1 MKFFGGKMRIFKI
14 NILALLVTSL
24 FSLSLMAGGTL
35 RLDEVA
41 IGEADPAKATDFADG
56 IIMENV
62 YDALVTEPQ
71 GGGPV
76 IGKLAK
82 DWEVSNNGTTITFH
96 LHEGVKFHS
105 GNDLTAD
112 DVVYSYE
119 RLMGLK
125 LGWSYLFD
133 GWVKGIKK
141 IDGNKVQFDLSEPY
155 APFMSSLVRFYIV
168 DSATLKANEVDG
180 DMGQAY
186 LSANSAGTGAY
197 SITAHDPNVET
208 RMAKHNK
215 YFLGIAEMAPNEV
228 ILKYNLDAPTVRT
241 LIANDEHD
249 ISSNWLP
256 TDVKA
261 AIADSGDKLAKVVS
275 AGGWYFKINT
285 TRAPLDDV
293 NCRKALAYA
302 LDYDSLVGTFQVT
315 DDIAAGQK
323 ARGPIPQGMIGYSE
337 NVPLVEYNLDKAR
350 DYLSKCKY
358 SGGDLDVTI
367 NWIAEVPFEESWALI
382 LQQGAMQI
390 GYNATVETL
399 PWAVFSE
406 NVTKPETTPNLSIV
420 AVQAQTPDPDGLI
433 YNMYHSA
440 AAGTW
445 QSAEWVQD
453 DKIDA
458 MLNAGRTTIDAQA
471 RVGIYEDF
479 QQAIV
484 DMQPDLFISD
494 LVTVY
499 AMRDEIKAPTLE
511 NSAEYGFSTMA
522 QNFSFR
528 LMEVPN

>member
-1 MKFFGGKMRIFKI
+1 
-14 NILALLVTSL
+14 
-24 FSLSLMAGGTL
+24 
-35 RLDEVA
+35 
-41 IGEADPAKATDFADG
+41 
-56 IIMENV
+56 
-62 YDALVTEPQ
+62 
-71 GGGPV
+71 
-76 IGKLAK
+76 
-82 DWEVSNNGTTITFH
+82 
-96 LHEGVKFHS
+96 
-105 GNDLTAD
+105 
-112 DVVYSYE
+112 
-119 RLMGLK
+119 
-125 LGWSYLFD
+125 
-133 GWVKGIKK
+133 
-141 IDGNKVQFDLSEPY
+141 
-155 APFMSSLVRFYIV
+155 MSSLVRFYIV
-168 DSATLKANEVDG
+168 DSETLKANENDG
-180 DMGQAY
+180 DWGQEY
-186 LSANSAGTGAY
+186 LLSNSAGTGAY

-208 RMAKHNK
+208 RMAKNNN
-215 YFLGIAEMAPNEV
+215 YFLGISEMAPDEA
-228 ILKYNLDAPTVRT
+228 ILRYNLDAPTVRT

-261 AIADSGDKLAKVVS
+261 AIGNSGDKLAKVVS

-293 NCRKALAYA
+293 NCRKSLAYA

-358 SGGDLDVTI
+358 SGDDLKVTI

-382 LQQGAMQI
+382 LQQGAMAI
-390 GYNATVETL
+390 GYDATVETL
-399 PWAVFSE
+399 PWAVFTE
-406 NVTKPETTPNLSIV
+406 QVTKPETTPNLSIV

-445 QSAEWVQD
+445 QSTEWLQD

-458 MLNAGRTTIDAQA
+458 MLNSGRTTIDGNE
-471 RVGIYEDF
+471 RVAIYEGF

-511 NSAEYGFSTMA
+511 NSSKYGFSTMA

>member
-1 MKFFGGKMRIFKI
+1 MKIFKI
-14 NILALLVTSL
+14 NILAFLVTSL
-24 FSLSLMAGGTL
+24 FSFSIFAGGTL

-96 LHEGVKFHS
+96 LNENVKFSS
-105 GNDLTAD
+105 GNDMTAD

-141 IDGNKVQFDLSEPY
+141 IDNHKVQFELNEPY

-168 DSATLKANEVDG
+168 DSETLKANESDG
-180 DMGQAY
+180 DWGQEY
-186 LSANSAGTGAY
+186 LLANSAGTGAY

-208 RMAKHNK
+208 RMAKNNN
-215 YFLGIAEMAPNEV
+215 YFLGIAEIAPNEA
-228 ILKYNLDAPTVRT
+228 ILRYNLDAPTVRT
-241 LIANDEHD
+241 LISNDEHD

-293 NCRKALAYA
+293 NCRKSLAYA

-323 ARGPIPQGMIGYSE
+323 ARGPIPQGMIGYSDD
-337 NVPLVEYNLDKAR
+337 VPLVEYNLDKAK

-358 SGGDLDVTI
+358 SGDDLKITI

-382 LQQGAMQI
+382 LQQGAMAI
-390 GYNATVETL
+390 GYEAAVETL
-399 PWAVFSE
+399 PWAVFTE
-406 NVTKPETTPNLSIV
+406 QVTKPETTPNLSIV

-445 QSAEWVQD
+445 QSTEWVQD
-453 DKIDA
+453 DNIDS
-458 MLNAGRTTIDAQA
+458 MLNAGRTTIDGQE
-471 RVGIYEDF
+471 RVAIYESF

-499 AMRDEIKAPTLE
+499 AMRNEINAPTLE
-511 NSAEYGFSTMA
+511 DSATYGFSTMA